1 MLGPDTGRPPG
12 VGIMKKAIEEVG
24 NWVAGIANAARL
36 ESNPHRRAILENY
49 YQHVALEY
57 NGRWEEFLGPDM
69 AIPDPVYRAR
79 LGGGARADVYD
90 GHAAVL
96 GFYNA
101 LNEETVLTNHD
112 ERLAVADWGF
122 ASFNTFDMWTTGKH
136 LPSMG
141 ITLDDTDPK
150 AHYLVSRPIAMFW
163 NYTSDAKL
171 IGEEV
176 YELSVPT
183 VEKIPASEA
192 PTWEEVR
199 NAVRRF
205 LPDSKLRVFEAA

>member
-1 MLGPDTGRPPG
+1 
-12 VGIMKKAIEEVG
+12 MKKAVRDVG
-24 NWVAGIANAARL
+24 NWVASIAEAARL
-36 ESNPHRRAILENY
+36 ETNLHRRAILENY

-69 AIPDPVYRAR
+69 AVREPVYRAR
-79 LGGGARADVYD
+79 LGGGARADLYD
-90 GHAAVL
+90 GHAAVMA
-96 GFYNA
+96 FYNA

-122 ASFNTFDMWTTGKH
+122 ASYNTFDMWATGKH
-136 LPSMG
+136 LPRMG
-141 ITLDDTDPK
+141 IALDGVDSR
-150 AHYLVSRPIAMFW
+150 ANYLVSRPIAMFW

-176 YELSVPT
+176 YELAAPT
-183 VEKIPASEA
+183 VERIDASDA

-205 LPDSKLRVFEAA
+205 LPASKLRVFEAA